1 MANNSSKSESV
12 QTDADAVLLERHEGW
27 AELILNR
34 PATRNAIN
42 GPLGEG
48 LAAHA
53 RAINDDPSIG
63 AVLLRGAGGAFCS
76 GLDLK
81 AFNAEPPPAWLAEF
95 PVLWRGAHKALFE
108 LKATLVVAVERYAI
122 NGGAALALAGDFMI
136 IGDDAFVHVGE
147 VQQGMAAP
155 YNLAWLRFRHS
166 EALTAR
172 VALLGQRISGLEAV
186 QLGLAYQ
193 AVPNADVLSAAQ
205 DFTRAL
211 AAYPEGASAHVK
223 AISRAYSEADADA
236 WFDRAFAVGPAPS
249 QRPRAN
255 D

>member
-1 MANNSSKSESV
+1 
-12 QTDADAVLLERHEGW
+12 
-27 AELILNR
+27 
-34 PATRNAIN
+34 
-42 GPLGEG
+42 
-48 LAAHA
+48 
-53 RAINDDPSIG
+53 
-63 AVLLRGAGGAFCS
+63 LLRGAGGAFCS

-81 AFNAEPPPAWLAEF
+81 AFNAEPPPSWLAEF
-95 PVLWRGAHKALFE
+95 PALWRGAHKALFQ

-155 YNLAWLRFRHS
+155 YNLAWLRLRHS

-172 VALLGQRISGLEAV
+172 VALLGQRILGTDAV

-193 AVPNADVLSAAQ
+193 AVPGTEVLTAAQ
-205 DFTRAL
+205 EFTRAL

-223 AISRAYSEADADA
+223 AISRAYSEVDADA
-236 WFDRAFAVGPAPS
+236 WFDRAFTVGPAPS